1 MPVATIGT
9 LPKTMRAVRCHAPRD
24 YRLDEVP
31 VPLPSAGEVL
41 IRVDASGICASD
53 IKCYLG
59 APLFWGDA
67 QRTAYVQPPVTA
79 GHELIGTVVALGEG
93 AGERY
98 GLALGDRAISEQ
110 IVPCN
115 ACRYCL
121 TGKYWLCAV
130 HDIYGFHTCTQGSM
144 ADYMLFPA
152 RALNYKVPSDLSLS
166 KAALIEPLA
175 CSMHAVERALIE
187 FGDVVVIAG
196 AGTLGLGMV
205 SCARLKNPGT
215 LVVVDLNDKRLELAR
230 NLGADVTLNP
240 SQVDVVE
247 AIREMTEGYGCDVY
261 IEATGHPE
269 AVNQGLHAIRKGGN
283 FVEFSVM
290 REPTCSDWTIIGDTK
305 ELNIYGAHLGPHCYP
320 KVIDYLHRGLL
331 KVDGIVTHQLPLE
344 GFQEGIDLVASG
356 QESIKVL
363 LRPHGNAGD
372 LPTEF
377 GTL

>member
-1 MPVATIGT
+1 MSVATLGT
-9 LPKTMRAVRCHAPRD
+9 LPKSMRAVRCHAPYD
-24 YRLDEVP
+24 YKLDEVA
-31 VPLPSAGEVL
+31 VPTPAAGEVL
-41 IRVDASGICASD
+41 IRLDACGVCASD

-67 QRTAYVQPPVTA
+67 HRKGYVQAPVIA

-98 GLALGDRAISEQ
+98 GLELGDRAISEQ
-110 IVPCN
+110 IVPCGS
-115 ACRYCL
+115 CRYCL
-121 TGKYWLCAV
+121 NGKYWLCAV
-130 HDIYGFHTCTQGSM
+130 HDIYGFHTYTQGGM

-152 RALNYKVPSDLSLS
+152 RALNYKVPADLPIS

-205 SCARLKNPGT
+205 ACARLKNPGT

-230 NLGADVTLNP
+230 SLGADVTLNP
-240 SQVDVVE
+240 NNVDVVQ
-247 AIREMTEGYGCDVY
+247 ALREMTEGYGCDVY
-261 IEATGHPE
+261 IEATGHPD

-290 REPTCSDWTIIGDTK
+290 REPTTSDWTIIGDTK
-305 ELNIYGAHLGPHCYP
+305 ELNIYGAHLGPGCYP

-344 GFQEGIDLVASG
+344 RYQEGIDLVASG
-356 QESIKVL
+356 RDSIKVL
-363 LRPHGNAGD
+363 LRPNTSSGD
-372 LPTEF
+372 LPKEF

>member
-1 MPVATIGT
+1 MRVETIDT
-9 LPKTMRAVRCHAPRD
+9 LPKTMRAIRCHGPQD
-24 YRLDEVP
+24 YRLEEVA
-31 VPLPSAGEVL
+31 VPTPASGEVVIKL
-41 IRVDASGICASD
+41 DACGICASD

-59 APLFWGDA
+59 APLFWGDENRKGYIQA
-67 QRTAYVQPPVTA
+67 PVTA

-93 AGERY
+93 AGARY
-98 GLALGDRAISEQ
+98 GLTLGDRAISEQ

-130 HDIYGFHTCTQGSM
+130 HDIYGFHTYTQGGM

-152 RALNYKVPSDLSLS
+152 RALNYKVPADLPIE

-187 FGDVVVIAG
+187 FGDVAVIAG

-205 SCARLKNPGT
+205 SCARLKNPGL
-215 LVVVDLNDKRLELAR
+215 LVVVDLNDARLELAR
-230 NLGADVTLNP
+230 SLGADITLNP
-240 SQVDVVE
+240 MKVDVVE
-247 AIREMTEGYGCDVY
+247 EIRNLTEGYGCDVY

-290 REPTCSDWTIIGDTK
+290 KEPTTSDWTIIGDTK
-305 ELNIYGAHLGPHCYP
+305 ELNIYGAHLGPGCYP

-331 KVDGIVTHQLPLE
+331 KVDGIVTHQIPLE
-344 GFQEGIDLVASG
+344 KYEEGIQMVAG
-356 QESIKVL
+356 GKNSIKVL
-363 LRPHGNAGD
+363 LRPDMHTGD
-372 LPTEF
+372 LPREF
-377 GTL
+377 STL